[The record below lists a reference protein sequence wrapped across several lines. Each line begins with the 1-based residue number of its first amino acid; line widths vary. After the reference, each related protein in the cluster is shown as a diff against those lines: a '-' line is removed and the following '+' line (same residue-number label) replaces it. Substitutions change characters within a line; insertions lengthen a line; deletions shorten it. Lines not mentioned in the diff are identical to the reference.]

1 MLGVFIRA
9 GNWWDLPRRVL
20 RAVRKWRFFPFFFP
34 HTFCQCGTSMESPS
48 GGDQRWLT
56 DSGSALV

>member
-1 MLGVFIRA
+1 MTARTCQGGSSKLLGNGGFS
-9 GNWWDLPRRVL
+9 
-20 RAVRKWRFFPFFFP
+20 FFLP